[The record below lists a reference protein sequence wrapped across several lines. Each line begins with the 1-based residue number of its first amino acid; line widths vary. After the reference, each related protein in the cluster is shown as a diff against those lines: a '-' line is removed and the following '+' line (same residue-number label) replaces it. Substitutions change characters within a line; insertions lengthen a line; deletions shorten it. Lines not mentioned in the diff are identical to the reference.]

1 MTLNDGDNLCVVS
14 YTNGPSGWHPTQA
27 TAMWWW
33 CIENPYPPPPPQ
45 LLSSLTA
52 RLSDITTLSVITS
65 LRDFLYSIFSDISLD
80 GLLKCNVNH
89 PVSLLN
95 NLQHFIWD
103 AASSYPSLRSSFV
116 CCITLLTELE
126 TSPVIPVDG
135 LYLIYHRWR
144 SLIQTQVMLLQL

>member
-1 MTLNDGDNLCVVS
+1 MTLNDGDNLWWC
-14 YTNGPSGWHPTQA
+14 PTQMGPVA
-27 TAMWWW
+27 GILHKLPRCGGGALRTL
-33 CIENPYPPPPPQ
+33 IPPQ

-65 LRDFLYSIFSDISLD
+65 LRDFLSSIFSDISLD

-135 LYLIYHRWR
+135 LYLIYHR
-144 SLIQTQVMLLQL
+144 

>member
-1 MTLNDGDNLCVVS
+1 MGIICA
-14 YTNGPSGWHPTQA
+14 WCPTQMGPVA
-27 TAMWWW
+27 GILHKLPRSGGGALRTL
-33 CIENPYPPPPPQ
+33 IPPQ

-65 LRDFLYSIFSDISLD
+65 LRDFLSSIFSDISLD

-95 NLQHFIWD
+95 NLQHYIWD

-135 LYLIYHRWR
+135 LYLIYHR
-144 SLIQTQVMLLQL
+144 

>member
-1 MTLNDGDNLCVVS
+1 MGIICA
-14 YTNGPSGWHPTQA
+14 WCPTQMGPVA
-27 TAMWWW
+27 GILHKLPRCGGALRTL
-33 CIENPYPPPPPQ
+33 IPPQ

-65 LRDFLYSIFSDISLD
+65 LRDFLSSIFSDISLD

-95 NLQHFIWD
+95 NLQHYIWD
-103 AASSYPSLRSSFV
+103 AASSYPSLCSSFV

-126 TSPVIPVDG
+126 TSPFIPVDG
-135 LYLIYHRWR
+135 LYLIYHR
-144 SLIQTQVMLLQL
+144 

>member
-1 MTLNDGDNLCVVS
+1 MIGIIPVRGFLHKWAQWLAS
-14 YTNGPSGWHPTQA
+14 YTSYRDVVVVHWEPLSPPS
-27 TAMWWW
+27 
-33 CIENPYPPPPPQ
+33 PQ

-65 LRDFLYSIFSDISLD
+65 LRDFLSSIFSDISLD

-95 NLQHFIWD
+95 NLQHHIWD

-116 CCITLLTELE
+116 CWITLLTELE

-144 SLIQTQVMLLQL
+144 PFIQTQVMMLQQ